1 MHIAASSPLSLDETG
16 ISQSFLENEKN
27 IMKDQLLN
35 EGKKIEMIDKIILGK
50 LSKIIKDN
58 TLLGQKWVMNPELS
72 VNMAIKNFEDENK
85 ASFVIKQFVRYKV
98 GEGIENK
105 KSDFAEEVKNLTK

>member
-1 MHIAASSPLSLDETG
+1 
-16 ISQSFLENEKN
+16 
-27 IMKDQLLN
+27 MKDQLLN
-35 EGKKIEMIDKIILGK
+35 EGKKIEMIDKIISGK
-50 LSKIIKDN
+50 VSKIIKDN
-58 TLLGQKWVMNPELS
+58 TLLGQKWVMNPELA
-72 VNMAIKNFEDENK
+72 VNTAIKNFEDENK